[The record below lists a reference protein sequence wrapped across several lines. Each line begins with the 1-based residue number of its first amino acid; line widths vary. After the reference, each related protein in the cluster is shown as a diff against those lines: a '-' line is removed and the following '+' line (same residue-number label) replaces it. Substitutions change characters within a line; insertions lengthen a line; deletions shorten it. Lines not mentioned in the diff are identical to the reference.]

1 MPLECFSRTLALVA
15 SLTAAL
21 VACGSSGGEQPPVVV
36 VNLPND
42 GAGVGCIQS
51 SFPVDQPDISPLSPP
66 RFLLTTFAAQ
76 RSTVGQAIVNPGDE
90 IEAEITVNGPTRKV
104 IVELSDAW
112 SPQRVIFKDE
122 FDTLGNEI
130 IPVLLSSSEGVRGR
144 FYMRLTLC
152 GIDCD
157 ERNVI
162 FDINQDINSPYERT
176 VIEGRDIVQVDNTCI
191 DLGPRPGIGSGTIV
205 IQ

>member
-1 MPLECFSRTLALVA
+1 V

-21 VACGSSGGEQPPVVV
+21 VACGSSGGEQLPVNVID
-36 VNLPND
+36 LTD
-42 GAGVGCIQS
+42 GGVRGCIQP
-51 SFPVDQPDISPLSPP
+51 SFPVDQPDLSPLSPP
-66 RFLLTTFAAQ
+66 KFLLTTFAAQ
-76 RSTVGQAIVNPGDE
+76 RSTVGQAIVSPGDE
-90 IEAEITVNGPTRKV
+90 IEVETWVNGPTRKV

-112 SPQRVIFKDE
+112 SSQRVIFKDE
-122 FDTLGNEI
+122 FDTLGNES
-130 IPVLLSSSEGVRGR
+130 IPMLLTSGDNVRGR

-157 ERNVI
+157 ERKVI
-162 FDINQDINSPYERT
+162 FDINPDINSPYERT

-191 DLGPRPGIGSGTIV
+191 DLGPRPGIGSGTIL